1 MFVNTD
7 CTMVIDH
14 LTMYKSVIMFS
25 V

>member
-1 MFVNTD
+1 
-7 CTMVIDH
+7 MVIDH